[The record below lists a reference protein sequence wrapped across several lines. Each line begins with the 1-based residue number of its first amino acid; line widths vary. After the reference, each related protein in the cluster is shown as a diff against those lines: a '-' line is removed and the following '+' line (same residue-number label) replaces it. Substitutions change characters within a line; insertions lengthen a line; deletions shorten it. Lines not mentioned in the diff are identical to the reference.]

1 MDNIVRSLND
11 KEKQEVVA
19 LSSALVLAQAKED
32 SKEALATIP
41 TLGLN
46 DIPLQGKENPLAVK
60 QSGGI
65 TVLRHEIDTTGILYV
80 KILFPLD
87 HVRQEDLPLLSLY
100 CRALTEMG
108 TKNYDFVDLGLEISA
123 RTGGLDT
130 GVSVHSRVDEDEP
143 FMHLRISAKVVE
155 EKSILFMRCWKR
167 FCFKPIFPIRNGS
180 CKWSGRTR
188 RVLSSP
194 LFLPGTAFWRPI
206 SMACFQSSGI

>member
-87 HVRQEDLPLLSLY
+87 HVRQEDLPLLSL
-100 CRALTEMG
+100 CG
-108 TKNYDFVDLGLEISA
+108 LGA
-123 RTGGLDT
+123 
-130 GVSVHSRVDEDEP
+130 
-143 FMHLRISAKVVE
+143 
-155 EKSILFMRCWKR
+155 
-167 FCFKPIFPIRNGS
+167 
-180 CKWSGRTR
+180 
-188 RVLSSP
+188 
-194 LFLPGTAFWRPI
+194 
-206 SMACFQSSGI
+206 